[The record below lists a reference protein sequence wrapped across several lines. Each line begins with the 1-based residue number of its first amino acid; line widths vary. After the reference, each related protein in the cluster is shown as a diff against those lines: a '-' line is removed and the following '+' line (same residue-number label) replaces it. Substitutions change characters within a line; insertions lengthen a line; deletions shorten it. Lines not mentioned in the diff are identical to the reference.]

1 MKKPL
6 IFCFILFVFLILL
19 CVFESNLFAQE
30 SQSQQNGQENAIKIF
45 VDGYWQLDYLRQE
58 LKFANYVRDPKLAD
72 VYILVSTQSTGGGGT
87 EYKIY
92 FNGQKQFSSM
102 NDTLTYVSL
111 PSDADETRRAGVVK
125 KMKLGLIRYAAKT
138 PVSDDLK
145 VSYLK
150 TQEEVTE
157 VKDKWNYWVFRTSLH
172 SGLSGEKS
180 FKDYN
185 YNGSFRADRITEDW
199 KMRFYLSSSY
209 NESIFKGDEE
219 SFKSINRNTN
229 INATFVK
236 SLGDHWSVGLFGNI
250 RSSTRDNT
258 NLSKKISP
266 ALEYNIFP
274 YSMSSRR
281 EFRITYRLGYEHIK
295 YRNETIYEKMSEN
308 LANSSLEAVLVVK
321 EKWGEVISV
330 LEGNVY
336 FKDLK
341 KNRFEWVNILGIRLF
356 QGFSFDILT
365 VIESIHDQLYLEKGG
380 ASYEDLLLRRKEL
393 ETQYSYYI
401 SFGISYTFGS
411 IFNNVVNPRFGN

>member
-1 MKKPL
+1 MKKQIIL
-6 IFCFILFVFLILL
+6 FFIFFILLSVTSVFLSTLY
-19 CVFESNLFAQE
+19 AQE
-30 SQSQQNGQENAIKIF
+30 TQNNTNGQENAIKIF
-45 VDGYWQLDYLRQE
+45 VDGYWELDYLRQE

-72 VYILVSTQSTGGGGT
+72 VYVLISTQSTGGGGI

-92 FNGQKQFSSM
+92 FSGQKQFSSM

-111 PSDADETRRAGVVK
+111 QSDTEETRRAGVVQ

-138 PVSDDLK
+138 PVSADLR
-145 VSYLK
+145 VSYSK
-150 TQEEVTE
+150 TQEEVAE
-157 VKDKWNYWVFRTSLH
+157 VKDKWNYWVLRTSLN
-172 SGLSGEKS
+172 SSLSGEKS

-185 YNGSFRADRITEDW
+185 YNGSFSADRITEDW
-199 KMRFYLSSSY
+199 KIRFSLSSRY

-219 SFKSINRNTN
+219 SFKSINRNTD
-229 INATFVK
+229 IRSTFVK
-236 SLGDHWSVGLFGNI
+236 SLGDHWSIGLFGNI
-250 RSSTRDNT
+250 RSSTSDNT
-258 NLSKKISP
+258 KLSNKIAP

-274 YSMSSRR
+274 YSMSARR
-281 EFRITYRLGYEHIK
+281 EFRITCRIGYENIK
-295 YRNETIYEKMSEN
+295 YRNETIYDKMSES

-341 KNRFEWVNILGIRLF
+341 KNRFEWVNVIDIRLF
-356 QGFSFDILT
+356 QGFSFSIVT
-365 VIESIHDQLYLEKGG
+365 VLESIHDQLYLEKGG

-393 ETQYSYYI
+393 ETRYSYHI